1 MTYTSAELTAESAH
15 AANHLLTR
23 LRAANAVP
31 AVDEGLL
38 RLVLASSEF
47 IANALLAD
55 PELVAAPDVVFSEPF
70 GHLERI
76 TDEALFMAE
85 LRRVRRR
92 ELARIAWRDLT
103 GQAELV
109 STLCQLSAL
118 ADGALRAAHA
128 YASQSLQAR
137 FGVPRN
143 TDGVIQNLVIVAMG
157 KLGGGELNFSS
168 DIDLIFMYPD
178 SGVTDGAREL
188 DNFEYF
194 TRLGKKLIQLL
205 DAVTSDGFVYRVDM
219 RLRPFGDSGPL
230 VSSFAAIEDYLL
242 EHGRE
247 WERYAWVKA
256 RAVTGL
262 TEYDEVFNNVIR
274 PFVFRRY
281 LDFGIFESLREMK
294 ALIAREVQRRDLE
307 DNIKLGRGGIREIEF
322 IVQALQLVR
331 GGSDARLRAQSLLVC
346 LPLLAGKKLLPSNA
360 VADLLNA
367 YTFLRRL
374 ENRLQMYL
382 DEQTHQ
388 LPQSESRRA
397 SVVTAMGMN
406 SWQQLCEALD
416 WHRVVV
422 SNLFSILVLAAQTE
436 APVITL
442 EFESAF
448 EGARDSTE
456 LIQVL
461 SPIASSYRAEI
472 AQLLLD
478 LKKSVYYQ
486 RLDEA
491 GRRRLHGL
499 LSRICVL
506 LNSDNPSLTL
516 RRIFAIIEAI
526 GTRTSYLSLLN
537 ENPLALQ
544 RLVNIC
550 DVGKFL
556 ADQIAAFPLLLDELV
571 DRRLFD
577 AEPSR
582 SQLSEELTLRCD
594 AGSYDDEE
602 RDIDLLRQFQR
613 AALFRVALFD
623 LTGRMPLM
631 RVSDRLT
638 DIAELILEQAMTQAW
653 GAITKQ
659 YGEPLCGAGSARRVC
674 AVAAVGYGKLGGR
687 ELGYVSDLDL
697 VFIHDSKGETQE
709 TSGPKVIENAVFFV
723 RLAQKI
729 VHILSVYTAAG
740 RLYEVDMRLR
750 PSGKGGMSITQLD
763 AFIDYQRTE
772 AWTWEH
778 QALLHS
784 RAIAGSMPLRT
795 QFEAARVALLC
806 SSVRYDTL
814 QADVRHMRERMR
826 RELSSAQDG
835 AFDIKQDAGGVADI
849 EFLAQFWVL
858 RWAASHPPLVTYSDT
873 IRQLESVGSIGLV
886 DHATIDTLVETYQF
900 YRQLTH
906 RLSLDGQ
913 KAVVLAGPY
922 AARRAAV
929 SAIWN
934 AHFS

>member
-1 MTYTSAELTAESAH
+1 MMNARAELSAEAAL
-15 AANHLLTR
+15 AANHLLAR
-23 LRAANAVP
+23 LQAANAVP
-31 AVDEGLL
+31 VVDNAQLE
-38 RLVLASSEF
+38 LVLASSEF
-47 IANALLAD
+47 VATALLAD
-55 PELVAAPDVVFSEPF
+55 PELVAAPDAVVAEPF
-70 GHLERI
+70 LHLEHI

-103 GQAELV
+103 GQAPLV
-109 STLCQLSAL
+109 PTLRHLSEL

-128 YASQSLQAR
+128 YASRSLSTR
-137 FGVPRN
+137 YGVPRN
-143 TDGVIQNLVIVAMG
+143 SEGVVQNFVIVAMG

-178 SGVTDGAREL
+178 SGTTNGEREL

-205 DAVTSDGFVYRVDM
+205 DSVTSDGFVYRVDM

-256 RAVTGL
+256 RAVTGV
-262 TEYDEVFNNVIR
+262 TEYDEVFKNVIR

-331 GGSDARLRAQSLLVC
+331 GGSNARLRVQSLLVC
-346 LPLLAGKKLLPSNA
+346 LPLLAGQKLLPADA
-360 VADLLNA
+360 VTDLLTA
-367 YTFLRRL
+367 YDFLRRL

-388 LPQSESRRA
+388 LPESESRRA
-397 SVVTAMGMN
+397 SVVAAMGMD
-406 SWQQLCEALD
+406 SWQQLCETLD
-416 WHRVVV
+416 LHRVVV

-436 APVITL
+436 APATTL
-442 EFESAF
+442 EFEAAF
-448 EGARDSTE
+448 EAARDIAE
-456 LIQVL
+456 LAQPL
-461 SPIASSYRAEI
+461 SSIASTCRSEI
-472 AQLLLD
+472 AKMLLD
-478 LKKSVYYQ
+478 LKESAYYR
-486 RLDEA
+486 RLDET
-491 GRRRLHGL
+491 GRRRLHGV
-499 LSRICVL
+499 LSRILPL
-506 LNSDNPSLTL
+506 LSGDNVPLTM
-516 RRIFAIIEAI
+516 RRIVAIIEAI
-526 GTRTSYLSLLN
+526 GARTSYLALLN
-537 ENPLALQ
+537 ENPLALK
-544 RLVNIC
+544 RLVDIC
-550 DVGKFL
+550 DAGKFL

-582 SQLSEELTLRCD
+582 SQLTEELALRGD
-594 AGSYDDEE
+594 TGPHDDEE
-602 RDIDLLRQFQR
+602 RDIDSLRQFQR

-623 LTGRMPLM
+623 LTARMPLM

-638 DIAELILEQAMTQAW
+638 DIAELILEEAMAQAW
-653 GAITKQ
+653 VAVTKR
-659 YGEPLCGAGSARRVC
+659 YGEPFCGAGSERRVC

-697 VFIHDSKGETQE
+697 VFIHDSKGEMQE
-709 TSGPKVIENAVFFV
+709 TAGPKVIENAVFFV

-750 PSGKGGMSITQLD
+750 PSGKGGMSITQLE
-763 AFIDYQRTE
+763 AFVDYQRTE

-784 RAIAGSMPLRT
+784 RAIAGSAALRA
-795 QFEAARVALLC
+795 QFETARVALLC
-806 SSVRYDTL
+806 GSVRRDTL
-814 QADVRHMRERMR
+814 QEDVRQMRERMR
-826 RELSSAQDG
+826 RELSSAQEG
-835 AFDIKQDAGGVADI
+835 TFDIKQDAGGVADI
-849 EFLAQFWVL
+849 EFLAQLWVL
-858 RWAASHPPLVTYSDT
+858 RWAMTHPPLVTYSDT
-873 IRQLESVGSIGLV
+873 IRQLESVGSAGLV
-886 DHATIDTLVETYQF
+886 DHATIDILVDAYQF

-906 RLSLDGQ
+906 RLSLDGE
-913 KAVVLAGPY
+913 KAVVVAAPY

-929 SAIWN
+929 SAIWD